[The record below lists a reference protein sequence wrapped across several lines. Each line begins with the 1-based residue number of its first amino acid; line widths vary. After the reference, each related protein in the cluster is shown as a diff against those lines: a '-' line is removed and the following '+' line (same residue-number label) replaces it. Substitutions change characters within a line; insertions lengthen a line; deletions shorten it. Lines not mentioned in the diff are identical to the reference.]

1 MGREGRIY
9 YRFVLESVDFDS
21 LEIVFLQIF
30 CAWQRFLRGAI
41 LFKGNECFRAHIIV
55 RMGLWSLSKLHLE
68 PQRGRFEVVSI
79 SVLVGALRRESL
91 DLYH

>member
-1 MGREGRIY
+1 MSREGRIY
-9 YRFVLESVDFDS
+9 YRVVLQIVDFDG
-21 LEIVFLQIF
+21 LQIVFVQIF

-55 RMGLWSLSKLHLE
+55 RMGLWSLSKLYLE
-68 PQRGRFEVVSI
+68 PQQGRVEVVSI
-79 SVLVGALRRESL
+79 SVLVGALRCESL